1 MGDYWHLLLGDRQIR
16 SGKNETPAK
25 LMTVFREEDKY
36 QHAEWA
42 RRTDEVNAGGEAGWD
57 WFEEENVDQRER
69 FGYRTTVQTAI
80 TRLKLMGFDSERCRQ
95 EMIKELEELHVD
107 DPLEELSQDDLEDG
121 LLLLSR
127 PQRRAGSQENCY
139 RVSAEEVISTGVAT
153 YLKRAEAP
161 DWEWSKYDE
170 HPDLTE
176 LEKLCLSDLDY
187 FTEDPEVD
195 PRPLL
200 ALILASQ
207 DPQAVLQLDLSDLLD
222 AGYFESSEAVSTEAL
237 QQLRDEMAS
246 SGPIIVITEGK
257 YDSRVLGRAL
267 RLVRPDIA
275 SYFTFWDLEETK
287 AAGGTDRVVA
297 NLRSFAAAGVMNRVV
312 ALVDNDAAGR
322 AALKTLAN
330 PVLPKTYVARN
341 LPDLD
346 YARAYPTRGP
356 SGPSLDDINGR
367 ACSVE
372 FYFGLDCLIG
382 PDGNPV
388 PIQWTSLNKSVNTW
402 QGELQNKRYVEE
414 RIDAL
419 LDAAE
424 AGQVQL
430 DERWDPLREIAQILI
445 DAAQSR

>member
-1 MGDYWHLLLGDRQIR
+1 MSELL
-16 SGKNETPAK
+16 
-25 LMTVFREEDKY
+25 M
-36 QHAEWA
+36 
-42 RRTDEVNAGGEAGWD
+42 
-57 WFEEENVDQRER
+57 
-69 FGYRTTVQTAI
+69 
-80 TRLKLMGFDSERCRQ
+80 
-95 EMIKELEELHVD
+95 
-107 DPLEELSQDDLEDG
+107 
-121 LLLLSR
+121 
-127 PQRRAGSQENCY
+127 
-139 RVSAEEVISTGVAT
+139 
-153 YLKRAEAP
+153 
-161 DWEWSKYDE
+161 
-170 HPDLTE
+170 
-176 LEKLCLSDLDY
+176 
-187 FTEDPEVD
+187 
-195 PRPLL
+195 
-200 ALILASQ
+200 
-207 DPQAVLQLDLSDLLD
+207 

-267 RLVRPDIA
+267 RIVRPDIA
-275 SYFTFWDLEETK
+275 GYFTFWDLEETK
-287 AAGGTDRVVA
+287 AAGGTDQVVA
-297 NLRSFAAAGVMNRVV
+297 NLRSFAAAGVMNRVI
-312 ALVDNDAAGR
+312 ALVDNDAAGL

-330 PVLPKTYVARN
+330 PALPKNYIARN

-346 YARAYPTRGP
+346 YARAYPTHGP
-356 SGPSLDDINGR
+356 SGPSQDDVNGR

-382 PDGNPV
+382 PDRNPV

-424 AGQVQL
+424 AGQVPL

>member
-1 MGDYWHLLLGDRQIR
+1 MGDNWALMLGDRLIR
-16 SGKNETPAK
+16 IGKNETPAK

-36 QHAEWA
+36 QHLEWA
-42 RRTDEVNAGGEAGWD
+42 RRVDEVNARGEAAWD
-57 WFEEENVDQRER
+57 ELDEFEGFNYREL
-69 FGYRTTVQTAI
+69 FGYRTTVQTI
-80 TRLKLMGFDSERCRQ
+80 MTRLKLMGFDPDRCSQ
-95 EMIKELEELHVD
+95 EMIKDLEGVNED
-107 DPLEELSQDDLEDG
+107 DMEDG
-121 LLLLSR
+121 LLVLSSR
-127 PQRRAGSQENCY
+127 PTRERKQEICH
-139 RVSAEEVISTGVAT
+139 RVSAAEVLDTGIAA
-153 YLKRAEAP
+153 YLKRAEAFGNWKVG
-161 DWEWSKYDE
+161 DD
-170 HPDLTE
+170 HPELAE
-176 LEKLCLSDLDY
+176 LEEICVSQLDFFFDDLA
-187 FTEDPEVD
+187 VD
-195 PRPLL
+195 PRLFL
-200 ALILASQ
+200 VLILSSQ
-207 DPQAVLQLDLSDLLD
+207 DPKEVLQLDMSELLM

-267 RLVRPDIA
+267 PIVRPDIA
-275 SYFTFWDLEETK
+275 GYFAFWDLEETK

-297 NLRSFAAAGVMNRVV
+297 NLRSFAAAGVMNRVI
-312 ALVDNDAAGR
+312 ALVDNDAAGL

-330 PVLPKTYVARN
+330 PALPKNYIARN

-346 YARAYPTRGP
+346 YARAYPTHGP
-356 SGPSLDDINGR
+356 SGPGQDDVNGR

-372 FYFGLDCLIG
+372 FYFGLECLIG

-424 AGQVQL
+424 AGQVPL

>member
-1 MGDYWHLLLGDRQIR
+1 MSELL
-16 SGKNETPAK
+16 
-25 LMTVFREEDKY
+25 M
-36 QHAEWA
+36 
-42 RRTDEVNAGGEAGWD
+42 
-57 WFEEENVDQRER
+57 
-69 FGYRTTVQTAI
+69 
-80 TRLKLMGFDSERCRQ
+80 
-95 EMIKELEELHVD
+95 
-107 DPLEELSQDDLEDG
+107 
-121 LLLLSR
+121 
-127 PQRRAGSQENCY
+127 
-139 RVSAEEVISTGVAT
+139 
-153 YLKRAEAP
+153 
-161 DWEWSKYDE
+161 
-170 HPDLTE
+170 
-176 LEKLCLSDLDY
+176 
-187 FTEDPEVD
+187 
-195 PRPLL
+195 
-200 ALILASQ
+200 
-207 DPQAVLQLDLSDLLD
+207 

-267 RLVRPDIA
+267 PIVRPDIA
-275 SYFTFWDLEETK
+275 GYFAFWDLEETK

-297 NLRSFAAAGVMNRVV
+297 NLRSFAAAGVMNRVI
-312 ALVDNDAAGR
+312 ALVDNDAAGL

-330 PVLPKTYVARN
+330 PALPKNYIARN

-346 YARAYPTRGP
+346 YARAYPTHGP
-356 SGPSLDDINGR
+356 SGPGQDDVNGR

-372 FYFGLDCLIG
+372 FYFGLECLIG

-424 AGQVQL
+424 AGQVPL

>member
-1 MGDYWHLLLGDRQIR
+1 
-16 SGKNETPAK
+16 
-25 LMTVFREEDKY
+25 
-36 QHAEWA
+36 
-42 RRTDEVNAGGEAGWD
+42 
-57 WFEEENVDQRER
+57 
-69 FGYRTTVQTAI
+69 
-80 TRLKLMGFDSERCRQ
+80 
-95 EMIKELEELHVD
+95 
-107 DPLEELSQDDLEDG
+107 
-121 LLLLSR
+121 
-127 PQRRAGSQENCY
+127 
-139 RVSAEEVISTGVAT
+139 
-153 YLKRAEAP
+153 
-161 DWEWSKYDE
+161 
-170 HPDLTE
+170 
-176 LEKLCLSDLDY
+176 
-187 FTEDPEVD
+187 
-195 PRPLL
+195 
-200 ALILASQ
+200 
-207 DPQAVLQLDLSDLLD
+207 
-222 AGYFESSEAVSTEAL
+222 
-237 QQLRDEMAS
+237 MAS
-246 SGPIIVITEGK
+246 SGSIIVITEGK

-312 ALVDNDAAGR
+312 ALVDNDAAGL
-322 AALKTLAN
+322 ATLKTLAN

-414 RIDAL
+414 RIGA
-419 LDAAE
+419 
-424 AGQVQL
+424 
-430 DERWDPLREIAQILI
+430 LRESVVKLKETVSNQRREIKELRELVTRLAL
-445 DAAQSR
+445 AAAVLTHQQSQSAPRSQVPDNVVAFRPSKE